1 MIVKLKEIYEVKG
14 NSAHPGM
21 TAYRKKFQS
30 RDVFVNPTHVVCIRE
45 DYNYKGTLS
54 ESDCS
59 SDIDMSAGYTRIYM
73 NRGQSGIDLV
83 VEGTPSQVERLL
95 HSGRELLHG

>member
-1 MIVKLKEIYEVKG
+1 MIVRLKEIYEVKG
-14 NSAHPGM
+14 GNAHPGM
-21 TAYRKKFQS
+21 TAYKKKFQS

-45 DYNYKGTLS
+45 DYNYRGMLS

-59 SDIDMSAGYTRIYM
+59 TDVDVTANYTRVYM

-83 VEGTPSQVERLL
+83 VEGTPSQVERVLYA
-95 HSGRELLHG
+95 GRELLHG